1 MRSRIIL
8 GAQLADLA
16 AFLLGVSIVGIRGE
30 ANPIIVEL
38 YAIGGLGLIVA
49 SKASGA
55 VVLAW
60 LGPRL
65 GRWWILPAVVGLLGA
80 SSAILTVLDGGPM
93 IATAR

>member
-8 GAQLADLA
+8 GAQLSDLA
-16 AFLLGVSIVGIRGE
+16 AFLLGVSIIGIRGE

-49 SKASGA
+49 SKVGGA

-65 GRWWILPAVVGLLGA
+65 GRWWILPAVAGMIGA
-80 SSAILTVLDGGPM
+80 
-93 IATAR
+93 ATAIAAVQ

>member
-8 GAQLADLA
+8 GAQLSDLA
-16 AFLLGVSIVGIRGE
+16 AFLLGVSIIGIRGE

-38 YAIGGLGLIVA
+38 YAVGGLGAIVA
-49 SKASGA
+49 SKLGGA

-80 SSAILTVLDGGPM
+80 VSAIVS
-93 IATAR
+93 IA